1 MYGSGGVGPDRHT
14 PPMSC
19 LFCRRDDGGF
29 TSREHAFPES
39 LGNVELILPPGVVC
53 DRCNNGPLATLD
65 KALCEFGPISLR
77 RTMLGVRSKAG
88 KIPAFRTG
96 NGRVEHVP
104 GADGVDPTLIFSG
117 SQGRSMLREQ
127 TRHPDGRVELR
138 WSGAMSGPR
147 MTSRYAAKLHRALLK
162 AALELAWL
170 DHKERAFDADFD
182 HIREAALGAPRDGF
196 LTMASAVDP
205 NEMNSTINYW
215 LNPAGDDSGRIL
227 VLMNYAGLQLGTDSR
242 HPRPLGDPAPGPI
255 TWRFTESDYA

>member
-1 MYGSGGVGPDRHT
+1 
-14 PPMSC
+14 MS
-19 LFCRRDDGGF
+19 CRRDDGGF

-53 DRCNNGPLATLD
+53 NNGRLSALD
-65 KALCEFGPISLR
+65 KALCDFGPISMC

-96 NGRVEHVP
+96 DGQVEHIP
-104 GADGVDPTLIFSG
+104 RTDGADPTLIFSG
-117 SQGRSMLREQ
+117 SQGRSMLREEA
-127 TRHPDGRVELR
+127 RHSDGRLELR
-138 WSGAMSGPR
+138 WAGAMGGPR

-196 LTMASAVDP
+196 LTMVSAVDP
-205 NEMNSTINYW
+205 NEMNSMINYW

-227 VLMNYAGLQLGTDSR
+227 VLMNYAGIQLGTDSR
-242 HPRPLGDPAPGPI
+242 LPRPLGDTAPGLI
-255 TWRFTESDYA
+255 TWRFTEADYA